1 MGGMDRHI
9 VIREY
14 EPADK
19 EAVLSLIRANTPEYF
34 APEEEADLSRYL
46 DCEREWFYVLL
57 FGGKIVGCGGIN
69 LADERTTGKISWDIR
84 HPEDHGQNL
93 ATGFRILPEAGL
105 RAQGGEKGL
114 LGRGIRPVCH
124 GVRRLEMTV
133 ANVRFLMFR
142 LAVSL
147 KLCLALFLC
156 GRELAVALGPRY
168 AAAVAGTFGNTTRR
182 FVRRRPC
189 EYIYERT
196 FLSGPGPENE
206 RIEGFRFA
214 ARPRSFF
221 SSTVA
226 SC

>member
-1 MGGMDRHI
+1 MVLRAAFRRKDRRLRRNQPGG
-9 VIREY
+9 
-14 EPADK
+14 
-19 EAVLSLIRANTPEYF
+19 RANDGKNQLGYP
-34 APEEEADLSRYL
+34 ASRVSGPIAGNPVARIP
-46 DCEREWFYVLL
+46 DRKARV
-57 FGGKIVGCGGIN
+57 
-69 LADERTTGKISWDIR
+69 ARR

-93 ATGFRILPEAGL
+93 ATGFRILPGAGL

-133 ANVRFLMFR
+133 ADVRFLMFR

-147 KLCLALFLC
+147 KLCSAFFLC

-189 EYIYERT
+189 EYIYERI

>member
-57 FGGKIVGCGGIN
+57 FDGKIVGCGGIN
-69 LADERTTGKISWDIR
+69 LADERTTGKISWDIL
-84 HPEDHGQNL
+84 HPEYQGRSLGTRLLGFRIEKLGSLGGIRRITVRTSQL
-93 ATGFRILPEAGL
+93 GFRILPEAGL

-133 ANVRFLMFR
+133 ANVRFLNVSAGRIPKAMSRPFSLREGVGRCFR
-142 LAVSL
+142 AEICGCGSRNIRKHDSPVCAETSL
-147 KLCLALFLC
+147 
-156 GRELAVALGPRY
+156 
-168 AAAVAGTFGNTTRR
+168 
-182 FVRRRPC
+182 
-189 EYIYERT
+189 
-196 FLSGPGPENE
+196 
-206 RIEGFRFA
+206 
-214 ARPRSFF
+214 
-221 SSTVA
+221 
-226 SC
+226 